1 MKKYLHV
8 ASKPLEK
15 KNIENG
21 FCQVNTCVLAM
32 LEMSPPLGLH
42 GFFKHWDFVVKKAD
56 KQNYTREH
64 FLPRLE
70 NVQKSRFVG
79 GVRYG
84 TA

>member
-1 MKKYLHV
+1 MRPGDV
-8 ASKPLEK
+8 RNVGARPT
-15 KNIENG
+15 
-21 FCQVNTCVLAM
+21 FLA
-32 LEMSPPLGLH
+32 PPLGLH